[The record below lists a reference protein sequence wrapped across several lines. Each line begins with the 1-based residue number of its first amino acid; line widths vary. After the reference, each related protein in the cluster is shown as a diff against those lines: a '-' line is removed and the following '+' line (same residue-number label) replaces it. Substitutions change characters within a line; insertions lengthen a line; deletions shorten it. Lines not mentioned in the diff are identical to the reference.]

1 MNMIPWRKPIVSTP
15 LPPILTE
22 HEACQLVGFHDAME
36 AQTREEAVLL
46 RDRLKLEI
54 EAKQD
59 ALVTVEAWI
68 ARIDRASEFV
78 ASPSLKPGKPKSCR
92 RTSVSETAGRAGE
105 AKAG

>member
-1 MNMIPWRKPIVSTP
+1 MNIALWRKPIVSTP
-15 LPPILTE
+15 LPPVLTE

-46 RDRLKLEI
+46 RNRLKLEI

-68 ARIDRASEFV
+68 ARIDMAAELA
-78 ASPSLKPGKPKSCR
+78 ASPSPKPDKPKK
-92 RTSVSETAGRAGE
+92 RAGE